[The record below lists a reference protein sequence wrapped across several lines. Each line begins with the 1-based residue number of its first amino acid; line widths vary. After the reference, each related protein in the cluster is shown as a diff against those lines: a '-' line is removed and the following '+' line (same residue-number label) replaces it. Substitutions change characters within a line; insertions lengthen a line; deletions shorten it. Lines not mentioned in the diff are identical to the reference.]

1 MLNFR
6 KSNNPIVNEKKLREM
21 SFDTTAYVPMTIQ
34 GAINK
39 SYILMGILLVTAL
52 IGYSLPNSIFLIGG
66 AIGGLVIVLIAVFKK
81 EKSSVLAPLYAIV
94 EGLFVGSISAIYA
107 MAYNGIVLQA
117 IMLTIAMLIIM
128 LVVYGSGW
136 IKVTNKFR
144 VGVIMAT
151 GGVFVLYLLSF
162 ILGFFG
168 INLPYIHEN
177 GTMGIILSLVIIGI
191 ASLNLLLDFDNFEK
205 GAQYKLPQYMEWF
218 FAMSLLI
225 TLVWIYIEFLRLL
238 AKLNRK

>member
-21 SFDTTAYVPMTIQ
+21 SYETAGYAPMTLQ

-39 SYILMGILLVTAL
+39 SYILMGILLLTGM
-52 IGYSLPNSIFLIGG
+52 IGYSMPNPIFMIGG
-66 AIGGLVIVLIAVFKK
+66 AIGGLVIVLIAVFNKK
-81 EKSSVLAPLYAIV
+81 KSAVLAPLYAVV
-94 EGLFVGSISAIYA
+94 EGLFVGSISAMYA

-128 LVVYGSGW
+128 LLVYSSGW

-151 GGVFVLYLLSF
+151 GGVFVVYFLSF

-168 INLPYIHEN
+168 INVPYIHEG
-177 GTMGIILSLVIIGI
+177 GTVGIILSVVIIGI